1 MYHKICVFSRNEYNK
16 MYCIYYAHSDTMKVM
31 FPQHIKKWF
40 FSGAAF
46 SILGFSVSFIQLIIL
61 AIWIVFALG
70 IFSAFNNSGSK
81 WVGLVLAII
90 IFIIFL
96 IIAFFNISELNL
108 LAFISKKIKD
118 SFLDVTKKFQV
129 NYTKHNPTEIAI
141 EKAKQEKWK
150 QRIEIKWD
158 LDIEKLS
165 QIDKWWIL

>member
-1 MYHKICVFSRNEYNK
+1 

-46 SILGFSVSFIQLIIL
+46 SIMGFSISFIQLIIL

-70 IFSAFNNSGSK
+70 TFSAFNNSGSK
-81 WVGLVLAII
+81 WTWLVLAII
-90 IFIIFL
+90 IFLIFVV
-96 IIAFFNISELNL
+96 IAFFNVSELNL
-108 LAFISKKIKD
+108 LAFIAKKFKD
-118 SFLDVTKKFQV
+118 SFLDVSKKFQV

-141 EKAKQEKWK
+141 AKAKQEKWK
-150 QRIEIKWD
+150 QRIEIKAD